1 LVYDDACPE
10 SHFDMDELPTEK
22 SDPKGPLH
30 SPGEVTQLLVEWNQG
45 DASAIDRLLLIVY
58 AELHRVADNYLRRER
73 PGHTLQATALI
84 NEAYLRLVGAQNVQ
98 WQNREQF
105 FGISANLMRRV
116 LVDHARG
123 AKASKRGGS
132 LQNLPLDEATLLIQE
147 RDENLLL
154 LDEALERLTEVD
166 PQACRIVELRYFGGL
181 TIDETAEVLKLSP
194 TTVKRE
200 WAAARAFLHRE
211 IGGDE
216 DE

>member
-1 LVYDDACPE
+1 
-10 SHFDMDELPTEK
+10 MNELPTETAD
-22 SDPKGPLH
+22 SQDHLH
-30 SPGEVTQLLVEWNQG
+30 SPGEVTQLLLEWKEG
-45 DASAIDRLLLIVY
+45 DGSALDTLLPIVY

-98 WQNREQF
+98 WENREQF
-105 FGISANLMRRV
+105 FGIAANLMRRV

-123 AKASKRGGS
+123 AHAAKRGGNP
-132 LQNLPLDEATLLIQE
+132 QNLQLDEATLVVQE

-166 PQACRIVELRYFGGL
+166 SQACRIVELRYFAGL
-181 TIDETAEVLKLSP
+181 TIDETAELLKLSP

-200 WAAARAFLHRE
+200 WAAARAFLHRQ
-211 IGGDE
+211 IGGELDK
-216 DE
+216 

>member
-1 LVYDDACPE
+1 MIARDRDLT
-10 SHFDMDELPTEK
+10 SDMNELPTET
-22 SDPKGPLH
+22 SDSEEPLP
-30 SPGEVTQLLVEWNQG
+30 SPGEVTQLLIEWNEG
-45 DASAIDRLLLIVY
+45 DGSALDRLLPIVY
-58 AELHRVADNYLRRER
+58 AELHRVAGNYLRRER

-98 WQNREQF
+98 WENREQF
-105 FGISANLMRRV
+105 FGIAANLMRRV

-123 AKASKRGGS
+123 AHAAKRGGNP
-132 LQNLPLDEATLLIQE
+132 QNLPLDEATLVIHE

-154 LDEALERLTEVD
+154 LDEALKRLTKVD
-166 PQACRIVELRYFGGL
+166 SQACRIVELRYFAGL

-211 IGGDE
+211 IGGEPDG
-216 DE
+216 

>member
-1 LVYDDACPE
+1 MND
-10 SHFDMDELPTEK
+10 LPTEK
-22 SDPKGPLH
+22 SDSQDPSH
-30 SPGEVTQLLVEWNQG
+30 APGEVTQLLLAWNEG
-45 DASAIDRLLLIVY
+45 DGSALDRLLQIVY
-58 AELHRVADNYLRRER
+58 AELYRIADNYLRRER

-84 NEAYLRLVGAQNVQ
+84 NEAYLRLVGARNVE

-123 AKASKRGGS
+123 AKAAKRGGS

-166 PQACRIVELRYFGGL
+166 SQACRIVELRYFGGL
-181 TIDETAEVLKLSP
+181 TIDETAELLKLSP

-211 IGGDE
+211 IGGEPDE
-216 DE
+216 